1 MEYEDADE
9 WNMNGI
15 SIEHE
20 WDINRKLAILME
32 YNNGIFMEQ

>member
-1 MEYEDADE
+1 MNEILMEYEDADE

-20 WDINRKLAILME
+20 WDINDME
-32 YNNGIFMEQ
+32 ACNIDGI